1 MFFLCYNKDI
11 MRNTKDETTL
21 NFAII
26 PGEKKGNLT
35 ALCFELGLVIEDKVT
50 EVKDIFEL
58 KERIEKAAWNY
69 FATVIE
75 DDDLNDDLLN
85 QSLPE
90 KYQPILKE
98 IKMEELRKEWENK
111 LNKIIGWNRQ
121 ASQEGLKV

>member
-1 MFFLCYNKDI
+1 MFFLCYSKDI

-26 PGEKKGNLT
+26 PGQKKDNLT

-50 EVKDIFEL
+50 EVKDIFKL

-75 DDDLNDDLLN
+75 DDDLNEDLLN

-98 IKMEELRKEWENK
+98 IKMEELRKEWEDK
-111 LNKIIGWNRQ
+111 LSKIIGWNRQ